1 MKDFLVGNLEKGTI
15 YISTVGPNIKDLR
28 AIYVITSPVSI
39 AYYIQRSYTL
49 NSYRS
54 SQIFIYEK

>member
-1 MKDFLVGNLEKGTI
+1 MKEFLLGDLEKDTI

-28 AIYVITSPVSI
+28 AIHVVTAPVSI
-39 AYYIQRSYTL
+39 AYFIQRSYTL
-49 NSYRS
+49 NLYRS